1 MKHFIMSAAVLALT
15 ASTQAQIVVDG
26 VKDASGYG
34 KELWAQDTATQFGN
48 ATDGLVGQCNGSEV
62 NNLHAV
68 LDAQGGFLYLFIGG
82 NLESNFNKFELFID
96 CVAGGQNT
104 VRADNPDV
112 DFNGLNRLGVD
123 ATNPGLT
130 FDAGFEADFYVT
142 TTNGGTPTT
151 CYANIAQMLTT
162 GGGSG
167 GYIGSAE
174 AGFAIVSAEGVEIAT
189 NNSNVDGVPAYD
201 DVGGVLTGSGSGCG
215 TGIEVKLP
223 LNVIGYPGTGDI
235 KVCAFVNG
243 GGHDWVSNQ
252 FTGGCNGCPNLAEPR
267 LVNFEAIPGV
277 QFVTVAAG
285 GGGGNQCPAD
295 LDGDGDV
302 GGADLGALLAGW
314 GGSSPDLDGDGVVGG
329 SDLGAMLAAWGP
341 CAP

>member
-1 MKHFIMSAAVLALT
+1 VKTFILSAAALACA
-15 ASTQAQIVVDG
+15 ASAHAQIVVDG
-26 VKDASGYG
+26 TLDSAVYG
-34 KELWAQDTATQFGN
+34 AELWAQDTATQFGN
-48 ATDGLVGQCNGSEV
+48 ASDGLVGQCNGSEV

-68 LDAQGGFLYLFIGG
+68 LDVQGGFLYLFIGG

-96 CVAGGQNT
+96 CAPGGQNT

-112 DFNGLNRLGVD
+112 DFNGLNRMGVD

-142 TTNGGTPTT
+142 TTNGGGPIT
-151 CYANIAQMLTT
+151 CYANIAQMLTE

-174 AGFAIVSAEGVEIAT
+174 PGFPIVSQEGVEIAT
-189 NNSNVDGVPAYD
+189 NNSNTAGVPAYD
-201 DVGGVLTGSGSGCG
+201 GTTTTGSGSGCG

-223 LNVIGYPGTGDI
+223 LNIIGYPGKGDI
-235 KVCAFVNG
+235 KVMAMVNG
-243 GGHDWVSNQ
+243 GGHDYLSNQ

-267 LVNFEAIPGV
+267 LVNFEAIPGL
-277 QFVTVAAG
+277 QYVTVSAG
-285 GGGGNQCPAD
+285 GGGGNPCPAD
-295 LDGDGDV
+295 LDGDGEV
-302 GGADLGALLAGW
+302 GGADLGGLLAGW
-314 GGSSPDLDGDGVVGG
+314 GGSSPDLDGDGSVGG

-341 CAP
+341 CQP